1 MSVLHITGLK
11 KTLGTNDVLRG
22 IDLRVEA
29 GEKLGCVGRNGE
41 GKTTLLRLIEGELE
55 PDGGAIQIARG
66 VRVGYVTQRPEFPS
80 GVSAREYV
88 VTGLEEAH
96 RVEAE
101 LQRVGEA
108 MARAGGAELES
119 LVKRHGEL
127 TARMEFLGGWEAER
141 KVEIVLAGIG
151 LARELWD
158 REART
163 FSGGEKNRTAMA
175 RELISVPD
183 LLLFDE
189 PTNHLDLSGI
199 EWFEAYLKTLPSGVL
214 FVSHDR
220 RLLDN
225 VADSIVEL
233 ERGCLTRYPGN
244 YAKYLDLKAERFKSA
259 FREWE
264 EQQNLIRKEEAF
276 IRAHLGSQRT
286 GEAKGRQRRLESL
299 ERLPR
304 PYHDVR
310 RPAIRISEVERGGE
324 LVLETHGLSVGHDAR
339 AIVTDVDL
347 RIARGDRVGIVGPN
361 GSGKSTLLKV
371 LAGRMK
377 PLAGTL
383 ERGHRASCGFF
394 DQEMTDLDEAGT
406 PYAEI
411 RRAHPQMTD
420 VEVRSHLA
428 RFLFRGSDV
437 DLSVDTLSG
446 GERARLLHAKLVLS
460 APSWLALDEPTNHL
474 DLASRTA
481 LEEFLGEFPGVLVF
495 VSHDR
500 AFLDALATRIVEVR
514 DGRARDFKGN
524 YTEYHAA
531 AVQEGPRRSAE
542 ELSRRNPPRPK
553 SPAPNSGA
561 RAAKPRNPWKL
572 QKLEDAIIALEEEK
586 KSLLE
591 ALGTEVVYRD
601 PAAVRETQ
609 TRLAEIERDLER
621 RNADWESFA

>member
-11 KTLGTNDVLRG
+11 KTLGTSDVLRG

-29 GEKLGCVGRNGE
+29 GEKVGCVGRNGE
-41 GKTTLLRLIEGELE
+41 GKTTLLRLIEGELA
-55 PDGGAIQIARG
+55 PDGGAIQLARG
-66 VRVGYVTQRPEFPS
+66 VRIGYVTQRPEFAA
-80 GVSAREYV
+80 GMTARAYV
-88 VTGLEEAH
+88 TTGLEDVH
-96 RVEAE
+96 RVESE

-108 MARAGGAELES
+108 MAGAGGAELES

-141 KVEIVLAGIG
+141 KVEVVLAGIG

-175 RELISVPD
+175 RELVSVPD

-199 EWFEAYLKTLPSGVL
+199 EWLEAYLKTLPSGVL

-233 ERGCLTRYPGN
+233 ERGFLTRYPGN

-259 FREWE
+259 LREWE
-264 EQQNLIRKEEAF
+264 EQQDLIRKEEAF

-310 RPAIRISEVERGGE
+310 RPVIRMREVDRGGE
-324 LVLETHGLSVGHDAR
+324 LVLETHDLSVGHDGR
-339 AIVTDVDL
+339 AIVTGIDL
-347 RIARGDRVGIVGPN
+347 RIARGYRLGIVGPN

-371 LAGRMK
+371 LAGRMQ
-377 PLAGTL
+377 PLSGAL

-394 DQEMTDLDEAGT
+394 DQEMSDLDEAGT

-420 VEVRSHLA
+420 GEVRSHLA
-428 RFLFRGSDV
+428 HFLFRGSDV
-437 DLSVDTLSG
+437 DLSINTLSG
-446 GERARLLHAKLVLS
+446 GERARLSLAKLVLS

-514 DGRARDFKGN
+514 DGGARDFRGN
-524 YTEYHAA
+524 YSEYHAA
-531 AVQEGPRRSAE
+531 LAQEPTRRSAD
-542 ELSRRNPPRPK
+542 ELLRKNPPRPK
-553 SPAPNSGA
+553 SPAPSSGA
-561 RAAKPRNPWKL
+561 RVAKPRNPWKL

-586 KSLLE
+586 EALLE
-591 ALGTEVVYRD
+591 ALGTEAVYRD